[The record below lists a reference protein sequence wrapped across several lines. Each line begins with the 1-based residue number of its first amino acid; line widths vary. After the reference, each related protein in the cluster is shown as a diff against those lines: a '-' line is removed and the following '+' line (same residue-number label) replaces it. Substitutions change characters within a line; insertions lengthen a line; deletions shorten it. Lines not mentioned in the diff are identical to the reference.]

1 MRFLAFLA
9 LCCLSVLAQAQT
21 LPQAPT
27 IAAKSWLLLDYSTGQ
42 ALASY
47 NPDDRVEPASLTKLM
62 TAYVVLGALK
72 EGRLKPDQALP
83 VSERAWKTPGS
94 RMFIEPRKPV
104 TVDELLRGMIVQ
116 SGNDACIALAEAVA
130 GSEEAFAQMMNREAQ
145 RLGLKATR
153 FANAT
158 GLSDPQHYSTA
169 RDLGALA
176 AALIRDYPEY
186 DMKSRLWLDRLALM
200 LKSGNTEGLND
211 TSFPTIDL
219 DDPGRL
225 LPEEQEIIDDLA
237 RQFATNRRLK
247 RLLRFFFTEGQTYL
261 IHNNFL
267 NIHAL
272 VPSTAD
278 GEWATLCGWTGI
290 AGEIRKAAGDL
301 AERFGIES
309 ICITRGA
316 EGAELGNRVRDE
328 HGVTTR
334 EAATVGI
341 LGKRGGRPAGQPE
354 ALPPLRH
361 REVGVPVLLEPGTH
375 LVDDVVAG
383 RGGPFGCVRHGN
395 SIADR
400 DEPIRTEPSG
410 LHRAVASTAR
420 RDPRPSRE
428 RRPQ

>member
-27 IAAKSWLLLDYSTGQ
+27 IAAKSWLLLDYATGQ

-94 RMFIEPRKPV
+94 RMFIEPKKPV

-176 AALIRDYPEY
+176 AALIRDFPEHYPLYALREY
-186 DMKSRLWLDRLALM
+186 TYNRITQANRNRLLWLDPAVDGVKTGHTENAGYCLVASAKRGPRRLLSVVMGAASDGMRTQESQKLLNFGFQFFDSVKLYGKDQEVSRLRVWKGAQNTVRAGFLEDFTLSLPKGM
-200 LKSGNTEGLND
+200 AENLKASLVSQQPLLAPVLKGQRIATLKL
-211 TSFPTIDL
+211 SL
-219 DDPGRL
+219 DDRPYGEY
-225 LPEEQEIIDDLA
+225 PVV
-237 RQFATNRRLK
+237 
-247 RLLRFFFTEGQTYL
+247 
-261 IHNNFL
+261 
-267 NIHAL
+267 AL
-272 VPSTAD
+272 ET
-278 GEWATLCGWTGI
+278 
-290 AGEIRKAAGDL
+290 
-301 AERFGIES
+301 
-309 ICITRGA
+309 
-316 EGAELGNRVRDE
+316 
-328 HGVTTR
+328 
-334 EAATVGI
+334 
-341 LGKRGGRPAGQPE
+341 
-354 ALPPLRH
+354 
-361 REVGVPVLLEPGTH
+361 VPV
-375 LVDDVVAG
+375 AG
-383 RGGPFGCVRHGN
+383 MIG
-395 SIADR
+395 
-400 DEPIRTEPSG
+400 
-410 LHRAVASTAR
+410 RAWDAMR
-420 RDPRPSRE
+420 LWFE
-428 RRPQ
+428 

>member
-9 LCCLSVLAQAQT
+9 LFCLSVLAQAQT

-72 EGRLKPDQALP
+72 EGKLTPTQAVP

-94 RMFIEPRKPV
+94 RMFIEPKKPV

-176 AALIRDYPEY
+176 AALIRDYPEHY
-186 DMKSRLWLDRLALM
+186 PLYALREYTYNRITQANRNRLLWLDPAVDGVKTGHTENAGYCLVASAKRGPRRLLSVVMGAASDGMRTQESQKLLNFGFQFFDAVKLYGKDQEVSRLRVWKGAQNIVRAGFLEDFTLSLPKGMAENLKASLVSQQPLM
-200 LKSGNTEGLND
+200 APVLKGQRIATLKLS
-211 TSFPTIDL
+211 L
-219 DDPGRL
+219 DDKPYGEY
-225 LPEEQEIIDDLA
+225 PVV
-237 RQFATNRRLK
+237 
-247 RLLRFFFTEGQTYL
+247 
-261 IHNNFL
+261 
-267 NIHAL
+267 AL
-272 VPSTAD
+272 
-278 GEWATLCGWTGI
+278 
-290 AGEIRKAAGDL
+290 
-301 AERFGIES
+301 ES
-309 ICITRGA
+309 
-316 EGAELGNRVRDE
+316 
-328 HGVTTR
+328 
-334 EAATVGI
+334 
-341 LGKRGGRPAGQPE
+341 
-354 ALPPLRH
+354 
-361 REVGVPVLLEPGTH
+361 VPV
-375 LVDDVVAG
+375 AG
-383 RGGPFGCVRHGN
+383 MIG
-395 SIADR
+395 
-400 DEPIRTEPSG
+400 
-410 LHRAVASTAR
+410 RAWDAMR
-420 RDPRPSRE
+420 LWFE
-428 RRPQ
+428 